1 MKKAVIKLLV
11 IIMTTGYT
19 TQAKAISVDASER
32 NKDDY
37 FNVHFEGN
45 IIVAED
51 DKSIISIS
59 NYGFIEIKQSSF
71 GVERRLVIKSDNNGG
86 LIEQFFIKNEKQNF
100 VPKGKKWLSKVLPKI
115 IKTTFLGGK
124 SRVDR
129 SFKKGGVNAVLKT
142 IEDLSYD
149 FVKSKY
155 IDFLLKKQLSV
166 NELNTIL
173 KNLNG
178 LIKQQL
184 YIFEVLEKNQNSF
197 LKDSRVSA
205 TFIKT
210 ISQYESDFYKFSL
223 LQNAIKT
230 SNELTE
236 MPSSQDI
243 MGISKS
249 INSENYIA
257 KLCYSLIEIQGVNKS
272 LDQILKLYNQ
282 INHEEFYSNNVI
294 RKVLTQPI
302 EFSQLKK
309 LLVAIQN
316 SPQKESNN
324 IVFYEH
330 VFSNNSYSEN
340 QTLEILSTIPK
351 NTTAPISLYKSMMG
365 VSKIISKSSQKV
377 KGEYQK
383 IALQLKPDYEFYYD
397 KVINAIRE

>member
-1 MKKAVIKLLV
+1 MKKIVIKLLM
-11 IIMTTGYT
+11 IIIATGYT
-19 TQAKAISVDASER
+19 TQVNAISVDTTKR

-37 FNVHFEGN
+37 FNVHFEGD
-45 IIVAED
+45 IVVSED
-51 DKSIISIS
+51 DKNIISIS

-86 LIEQFFIKNEKQNF
+86 LIKQFFIKNEKQNF

-155 IDFLLKKQLSV
+155 IDFLLKKRLSV

-243 MGISKS
+243 MAISKS
-249 INSENYIA
+249 ITSENYIT
-257 KLCYSLIEIQGVNKS
+257 KLCYSLIEIQGANKS
-272 LDQILKLYNQ
+272 LDQILTLFNQ
-282 INHEEFYSNNVI
+282 INSEEFYSNNVI
-294 RKVLTQPI
+294 RKILTQSLDI
-302 EFSQLKK
+302 SALRK
-309 LLVAIQN
+309 LLIAIQT
-316 SPQKESNN
+316 SPQKESNA
-324 IVFYEH
+324 ITFYEY
-330 VFSNNSYSEN
+330 VFSHNTYTESEI
-340 QTLEILSTIPK
+340 LEILNTILK
-351 NTTAPISLYKSMMG
+351 NTVKPISLYKSMMG
-365 VSKIISKSSQKV
+365 VSKTISKSTENV
-377 KGEYQK
+377 KEQYRK
-383 IALQLKPDYEFYYD
+383 IAMRLKPNYEFYYD
-397 KVINAIRE
+397 KVLNAIEK